1 MSDNEKRLEPRLVA
15 ERLWRE
21 RYPDAQALFCG
32 GSIVRGEGTPTSDL
46 DVVVLF
52 ERVERAWRDSFY
64 FQGYPVE
71 VFAHDH
77 ETLAYFFDHDE
88 KGGRPCLAQMIAEAI
103 AVPKLDSSSQRLQEW
118 ARERV
123 KSPRAVPPLDVLERA
138 RYAVTDLLD
147 DFRDERPRAEQ
158 VSVACALYPEVC
170 QFVLA
175 SRGAWSGVGK
185 SLPRAL
191 RALDPELA
199 STLEQAF
206 DQFFRT
212 GDRAPAIAAVLRA
225 IEPFGGALF
234 EGYKAEAPGDWR
246 VSRDAVPWLG

>member
-1 MSDNEKRLEPRLVA
+1 MTLPRLDPVLVA
-15 ERLWRE
+15 ERLFRD
-21 RYPDAQALFCG
+21 RYAKVQVLFCG

-46 DVVVLF
+46 DVVVVF

-77 ETLAYFFDHDE
+77 ETLAYFIDHDE
-88 KGGRPCLAQMIAEAI
+88 KQGRPVLTHIVAEALV
-103 AVPKLDSSSQRLQEW
+103 VPHLDSSSQRLQEW

-123 KSPRAVPPLDVLERA
+123 KSPRAVQPLDVLERA

-191 RALDPELA
+191 RALDSELA
-199 STLEQAF
+199 ALIEQGF
-206 DQFFRT
+206 ERFFRT
-212 GDRAPAIAAVLRA
+212 GDRSEAIVAVLRA
-225 IEPFGGALF
+225 LEPFGGELF
-234 EGYKAEAPGDWR
+234 AGYKAEAPGDWR